1 MANQTS
7 IQIKL
12 PESLEGHYVSM
23 FSQLSNRLSTV
34 SPLRARMLKAD
45 YVANGVY
52 TKPWANPTDQEKKLD
67 EVVPIVNSQVGT
79 ALAFLSKTFLSSDT
93 IFPIVSAPEG
103 DSIAQQFNTLI
114 SHYADDFQWRRNLLV
129 ALGKGLRYPVT
140 AVECTWET
148 RKVNKPVNKLKGNTA
163 QISTEA
169 TVKAGFSI
177 KALDMYNVFWDS
189 SVAPARVSEDGEY
202 AGYIEAMTASLLLRK
217 LQNLG
222 ALEALSKEKLAKI
235 MLSKGIKSYYISQ
248 FPGFTT
254 HEISSHA
261 DYPLGETFGIN
272 QDGTPY
278 TGGKQQVQVTNSLY
292 EVTTVYY
299 RILPCLLGLT
309 EADLPGIDINSLQV
323 FKFILV
329 GGLTIAYAEVR
340 TNAHELLPIFFGQ
353 PFENGLGYSTNSLSE
368 DLLPLQNTASTL
380 LTGDLQA
387 MRRLLAD
394 RMLYNPEMVAHEDI
408 NKASVTNKIPVKNAA
423 YGRQLSEA
431 IYQIPFEDR
440 LAGTRIGAAQQILQ
454 FSMMLSGQNPVAQG
468 QFVKG
473 NKTNSQFDQVV
484 NNSSARQVQ
493 MALLLE
499 DQFFSP
505 IKNTLM
511 SDMLQYQ
518 EPVDILDRSTGT
530 TVKVDPSALRN
541 AIYRFEIT
549 DGLIDVAKTANTES
563 VQYILQA
570 LQSNPQLAMGYNLP
584 KMLSHLATLL
594 GVKDLDDFIVQPQ
607 PQPTQETP
615 PNGQYLIPTFQSFE

>member
-1 MANQTS
+1 MPNQTS

-12 PESLEGHYVSM
+12 PKELEQHYVSI
-23 FSQLSNRLSTV
+23 FSGLSAKLGDIA
-34 SPLRARMLKAD
+34 PLRDRMLKAD

-52 TKPWANPTDQEKKLD
+52 TQPWTSPTDQESKLA

-103 DSIAQQFNTLI
+103 DAIAIQFNTLI
-114 SHYADDFQWRRNLLV
+114 SNYADDFQWRRNLLV
-129 ALGKGLRYPVT
+129 ALGKGLRYPLT

-148 RKVNKPVNKLKGNTA
+148 KKVNKAVNRLKGTTA
-163 QISTEA
+163 QVSTEA
-169 TVKAGFSI
+169 TVKSGFNI

-189 SVAPARVSEDGEY
+189 SVSPARISEDGEY
-202 AGYIEAMTASLLLRK
+202 AGYVEAMTGSLMIRK

-222 ALEALSKEKLAKI
+222 AIEAMDKSTVAKLMLAK
-235 MLSKGIKSYYISQ
+235 GTRNYYS
-248 FPGFTT
+248 PLYHPMATT
-254 HEISSHA
+254 SSSSHA
-261 DYPLGETFGIN
+261 DFPLGETFGIN
-272 QDGTPY
+272 PDGTPY
-278 TGGKQQVQVTNSLY
+278 TGGKQRVEFTASLY

-299 RILPCLLGLT
+299 RMLPVLLGLT

-323 FKFILV
+323 FKFIIV
-329 GGLTIAYAEVR
+329 GGSVIAYAEVR

-380 LTGDLQA
+380 LTGDLQS

-394 RMLYNPEMVAHEDI
+394 RMLYNPEMVDPNDI
-408 NKASVTNKIPVKNAA
+408 NSASVTKKIPVKNSA
-423 YGRQLSEA
+423 YGRNLAEA
-431 IYQIPFEDR
+431 IHQIPFEDR
-440 LAGTRIGAAQQILQ
+440 LAGTRINAAQQILS
-454 FSMMLSGQNPVAQG
+454 FSMMLSGQNAVAQG

-505 IKNTLM
+505 IKNTLI

-518 EPVDILDRSTGT
+518 EPVEILDRSTGS
-530 TVKVDPSALRN
+530 TVKVDPSALRQ
-541 AIYRFEIT
+541 AIYRFEVT
-549 DGLIDVAKTANTES
+549 DGLIDAAKIANLDS
-563 VQYILQA
+563 LQLALQA
-570 LQSNPQLAMGYNLP
+570 IQANPQLSMGYNLP
-584 KMLSHLATLL
+584 KLFSHIMALL
-594 GVKDLDDFIVQPQ
+594 GVKDLDDFILQQPQ
-607 PQPTQETP
+607 QPTQPE
-615 PNGQYLIPTFQSFE
+615 QSTQEQPYVV